1 MWGQGFGLAVGL
13 PPGAERAV
21 RPVNSHYRF
30 LTGAA
35 RKAGALRKDGAPRER
50 NRAGASACPTGMKPA
65 LVTGASGFVGWHV
78 ARSLIERGWRVR
90 ALVRENSRVP
100 ELDVERVTGDLR
112 DPESLRRA
120 VAGCGVV
127 FHVAA
132 DYRLW
137 SKNPAELYDSN
148 VGGTR
153 NMLSAAQSE
162 GVERFVY
169 TSTVGCI
176 GVPESEVGDETRP
189 VSLDEMAGAY
199 KRSKFQAEQVA
210 LEFAGGGMPV
220 VIVNPTAPM
229 GDHDF
234 KPTPTGQIV
243 VDFLNGA
250 MPAYIDTGLNVV
262 NVRDVALGHLL
273 ACERGGAGER
283 YILGSENLTLGQIL
297 KELAAITGRR
307 APTVELPYFVAY
319 TAGVVTTAWAHLT
332 GIAPRA
338 PLEAVR
344 MAKKKMWVSH
354 AKAARE
360 LGFSPGT
367 ARLALEDAVAWFE
380 RSRSVKAA

>member
-1 MWGQGFGLAVGL
+1 
-13 PPGAERAV
+13 
-21 RPVNSHYRF
+21 
-30 LTGAA
+30 
-35 RKAGALRKDGAPRER
+35 
-50 NRAGASACPTGMKPA
+50 MKPT

-78 ARSLIERGWRVR
+78 ARLLLERGHTVR
-90 ALVRENSRVP
+90 ALARASSNNIP
-100 ELDVERVTGDLR
+100 ELNVERVTGDLR
-112 DPESLRRA
+112 DPASLARA
-120 VAGCGVV
+120 VAGCGLV

-137 SKNPAELYDSN
+137 SKHPEELYQSN
-148 VGGTR
+148 VEGTR
-153 NMLSAAQSE
+153 NMIAAAQAA

-176 GVPESEVGDETRP
+176 GVPKNGIGDETQP

-199 KRSKFQAEQVA
+199 KRSKFMAEQVA
-210 LEFAGGGMPV
+210 LEAARNGFPV

-243 VDFLNGA
+243 RDFLAGA

-273 ACERGGAGER
+273 ACERGKVGER
-283 YILGSENLTLGQIL
+283 YILGCANMTLGQIL
-297 KELAAITGRR
+297 QELARLTGRK
-307 APTVELPYFVAY
+307 APTIELPYFVAY
-319 TAGVVTTAWAHLT
+319 TAGVITTAFSRIT
-332 GIAPRA
+332 GTPPRA

-354 AKAARE
+354 EKATRE
-360 LGFSPGT
+360 LGYNPT
-367 ARLALEDAVAWFE
+367 PATTALEDAVIWFA
-380 RSRSVKAA
+380 K